1 MRLRLH
7 PGSTLVEAIAVM
19 MLTSILTAV
28 MAGILITQM
37 RLARL
42 ATEEAA
48 SAEAVRTTAAILSAE
63 VRRATFADVSA
74 WSSDSLALRGFRGTA
89 IPCGTSASGTFVR
102 YTGDRMPDPTKD
114 SVLVISQSGETGAV
128 LRGWNLAGGNCVA
141 HPGETVLDIRTSGPI
156 PPRSALLIF
165 ESGSYH
171 LSSGALRYRIGGG
184 GRQPLTITVLRHPY
198 SRFTGVTSRDVR
210 FQVETSRI
218 RSRHTLSFTP
228 RGVHP

>member
-19 MLTSILTAV
+19 MLTSILAAV
-28 MAGILITQM
+28 MAGILMTQM

-42 ATEEAA
+42 AAEQAA
-48 SAEAVRTTAAILSAE
+48 SAEAVRTTSAILSAE
-63 VRRATFADVSA
+63 IRRATFADVSA

-89 IPCGTSASGTFVR
+89 LPCGTSATGTLVR

-114 SVLVISQSGETGAV
+114 SVLVISQSGETGTV
-128 LRGWNLAGGNCVA
+128 LHGWNVAAGSCVA
-141 HPGETVLDIRTSGPI
+141 HSGETVLEIRTSGPI
-156 PPRSALLIF
+156 PPKSALLVF

-171 LSSGALRYRIGGG
+171 LSTGALRYRIGGG

-198 SRFTGVTSRDVR
+198 SRFTGVTPRDVQ

-218 RSRHTLSFTP
+218 RSRHAVSFTP
-228 RGVHP
+228 RGAHP